1 MAQGLKD
8 KTPPHDDELEQA
20 ALGSLLADNEAV
32 TAAIQLHL
40 RPGDFY
46 SRANT
51 RIYEAVL
58 SLDAKGLRPD
68 IQTVVQE
75 LKQMGKL
82 DEAGGAS
89 YVSSLTTVIPSSAN
103 IDYYAQMVKNYS
115 VKRSLLKVASKIGIN
130 AYDESKDS
138 REVLEDVQ
146 QSIFELT
153 DDGQVFSARKIREVL
168 KETIDLLDNAMK
180 SKSAI
185 TGIPTGFDK
194 LDQMTSGFQRDE
206 FIIIGARPSVG
217 KTALALNMAAN
228 IAFHKKIPTAFFS
241 LEMSDIALVQRLI
254 SSEAMVK
261 AQNLRTGFLSSDDY
275 RKVVDVMSVIYEA
288 PFHIVDMP
296 NMKLLDLRAQA
307 RKMRSQ
313 QQVQIIFIDYLGLVG
328 HENNAL
334 PRYEQIS
341 EISRSL
347 KSLAREL
354 HIPVVVLC
362 QLNRDAQREA
372 PTLAN
377 LRDSGSIEQD
387 ADLVLFLNREQTRK
401 NRKEKEEESH
411 MPLDTI
417 PTDLIIAKQRNGPI
431 GVVKLEL
438 VTKFA
443 KFTALAKERYPDGNL
458 RNADIQ
464 EEMS

>member
-1 MAQGLKD
+1 MAERIKD

-20 ALGSLLADNEAV
+20 ALGSMLSDMDAV

-40 RPGDFY
+40 RPADFY
-46 SRANT
+46 SRANM
-51 RIYEAVL
+51 RIFEAVL
-58 SLDAKGLRPD
+58 SLDAKGLRAD

-103 IDYYAQMVKNYS
+103 IEYYVQMVKNYS
-115 VKRSLLKVASKIGIN
+115 LKRSLIKVASGIGVS
-130 AYDESKDS
+130 AYDESKEG
-138 REVLEDVQ
+138 REVLEEVQ
-146 QSIFELT
+146 KNIFELS
-153 DDGQVFSARKIREVL
+153 DDRQVFSSRKLREVL
-168 KETIDLLDNAMK
+168 KETIDFIDMAMK
-180 SKSAI
+180 SKNPI
-185 TGIPTGFDK
+185 TGISSGFDK
-194 LDQMTSGFQRDE
+194 LDQLTSGFQRDE

-217 KTALALNMAAN
+217 KTALALNIASH
-228 IAFHKKIPTAFFS
+228 IAFHQKIPTAFFS
-241 LEMSDIALVQRLI
+241 LEMSEIALAQRLI
-254 SSEAMVK
+254 SSEAKVQ
-261 AQNLRTGFLSSDDY
+261 AQNIRSGFLSAGDY
-275 RKVVDVMSVIYEA
+275 KQIVDVMSIMYDA
-288 PFHIVDMP
+288 PFYIIDIP
-296 NMKLLDLRAQA
+296 NMKLLELRAHA

-313 QQVQIIFIDYLGLVG
+313 QQVEIIFIDYLGLIG
-328 HENNAL
+328 HESNSL

-362 QLNRDAQREA
+362 QLNRDAQWET

-387 ADLVLFLNREQTRK
+387 ADLVMFLNREQPKKTGK
-401 NRKEKEEESH
+401 DDDKPKT
-411 MPLDTI
+411 PVDTI
-417 PTDLIIAKQRNGPI
+417 STDLIIAKQRNGPI
-431 GVVKLEL
+431 GVVKLEM

-443 KFTALAKERYPDGNL
+443 KFTPMMKEHT
-458 RNADIQ
+458 Q
-464 EEMS
+464 

>member
-1 MAQGLKD
+1 MAERIKD

-20 ALGSLLADNEAV
+20 TLGSLLTDNEAV
-32 TAAIQLHL
+32 TTVIHLHL
-40 RPGDFY
+40 RPDDFY
-46 SRANT
+46 SRANM
-51 RIYEAVL
+51 RIFEAVL
-58 SLDAKGLRPD
+58 SLDAKGLRSD

-89 YVSSLTTVIPSSAN
+89 YVSGLTTVIPSSAN
-103 IDYYAQMVKNYS
+103 IEYYAQMVKNYS
-115 VKRSLLKVASKIGIN
+115 LKRSLIKVASKISIN
-130 AYDESKDS
+130 AYDESKEA
-138 REVLEDVQ
+138 REALEEVQ
-146 QSIFELT
+146 QSIFELS
-153 DDGQVFSARKIREVL
+153 DDRQVFSSRKIREVL
-168 KETIDLLDNAMK
+168 KETIEQIDSVMK
-180 SKSAI
+180 SKNPI
-185 TGIPTGFDK
+185 TGISSGFEK

-217 KTALALNMAAN
+217 KTALALNMASH
-228 IAFHKKIPTAFFS
+228 IAFHQKIPAAFFS

-254 SSEAMVK
+254 SSEAMVQ
-261 AQNLRTGFLSSDDY
+261 AQNIRSGFLSTGDY
-275 RKVVDVMSVIYEA
+275 KKIVDVMSVIYEA

-296 NMKLLDLRAQA
+296 NMRLLDLRAQA
-307 RKMRSQ
+307 RKMCSQ
-313 QQVQIIFIDYLGLVG
+313 QQVKIIFIDYLGLIG

-362 QLNRDAQREA
+362 QLNRDAQWEV

-387 ADLVLFLNREQTRK
+387 ADLVLFLNREQPK
-401 NRKEKEEESH
+401 KSAKDKEEKPQAQS
-411 MPLDTI
+411 DIIT
-417 PTDLIIAKQRNGPI
+417 TDLIVAKQRNGPTGI
-431 GVVKLEL
+431 VKLDL
-438 VTKFA
+438 IAKFA
-443 KFTALAKERYPDGNL
+443 KFIPMTKEHY
-458 RNADIQ
+458 Q
-464 EEMS
+464 EKVT

>member
-1 MAQGLKD
+1 MAQALRD

-20 ALGSLLADNEAV
+20 TLGSLLADIEAV
-32 TAAIQLHL
+32 TAAIQMHL
-40 RPGDFY
+40 RAGDFY
-46 SRANT
+46 SRANM

-89 YVSSLTTVIPSSAN
+89 YVSSLTTVIPSGAN

-115 VKRSLLKVASKIGIN
+115 LKRSLLKVASKIGVN

-138 REVLEDVQ
+138 REVLEEVQ

-168 KETIDLLDNAMK
+168 KETIELLDNAMK
-180 SKSAI
+180 LKNSI
-185 TGIPTGFDK
+185 TGMPSGFDK

-217 KTALALNMAAN
+217 KTAIALNMASYM
-228 IAFHKKIPTAFFS
+228 AFHKKIPTAFFS

-254 SSEAMVK
+254 SSEASVRM
-261 AQNLRTGFLSSDDY
+261 QNLRGGFLSGDDY
-275 RKVVDVMSVIYEA
+275 RKVVNIMSVIYDS
-288 PFHIVDMP
+288 PFYIVDMP
-296 NMKLLDLRAQA
+296 NMKLLDLRTQA
-307 RKMRSQ
+307 RKLKSQ
-313 QQVQIIFIDYLGLVG
+313 QQVEIIFVDYLGLIG

-387 ADLVLFLNREQTRK
+387 ADLVLFLNREPLKRNK
-401 NRKEKEEESH
+401 KDKEDEPQQI
-411 MPLDTI
+411 MDMI
-417 PTDLIIAKQRNGPI
+417 PTDLIVAKQRNGPT

-443 KFTALAKERYPDGNL
+443 KFTPVAKEKY
-458 RNADIQ
+458 ADRSRSA
-464 EEMS
+464 EEA

>member
-1 MAQGLKD
+1 MAQTVKD
-8 KTPPHDDELEQA
+8 KTPPHDNELEQA

-32 TAAIQLHL
+32 TASIQMHL
-40 RPGDFY
+40 RSDDFY

-51 RIYEAVL
+51 RIYEAIM

-103 IDYYAQMVKNYS
+103 IEYYAQMVKNYS
-115 VKRSLLKVASKIGIN
+115 LKRSLLKVASRIGVS

-138 REVLEDVQ
+138 REVLEEVQ
-146 QSIFELT
+146 KHIFELT
-153 DDGQVFSARKIREVL
+153 DDRHVFSARKIREVL
-168 KETIDLLDNAMK
+168 KETINILDDVMR
-180 SKSAI
+180 SKNPI
-185 TGIPTGFDK
+185 TGISSGFEK

-217 KTALALNMAAN
+217 KTALALNMASHV
-228 IAFHKKIPTAFFS
+228 AFHQKISTAFFS
-241 LEMSDIALVQRLI
+241 LEMSDVALVQRLI

-261 AQNLRTGFLSSDDY
+261 AQNLRTGFLSADDY
-275 RKVVDVMSVIYEA
+275 KKVVNCMGVIYEA
-288 PFHIVDMP
+288 PFNIVDMP

-313 QQVQIIFIDYLGLVG
+313 QDVKIIFIDYLGLIG
-328 HENNAL
+328 HENNSL

-347 KSLAREL
+347 KGLAREL
-354 HIPVVVLC
+354 HIPIVVLC
-362 QLNRDAQREA
+362 QLTRDAQWEA
-372 PTLAN
+372 PTLAH

-387 ADLVLFLNREQTRK
+387 ADLVLFLNRETAKKRK
-401 NRKEKEEESH
+401 KDKEEEH
-411 MPLDTI
+411 AAPVDII
-417 PTDLIIAKQRNGPI
+417 PTDLIIAKQRNGPTGI
-431 GVVKLEL
+431 VNLEM
-438 VTKFA
+438 VTKYA
-443 KFTALAKERYPDGNL
+443 KFAPLSKSDN
-458 RNADIQ
+458 
-464 EEMS
+464 

>member
-1 MAQGLKD
+1 MAERIKD

-20 ALGSLLADNEAV
+20 TLGSLLSDNEAV
-32 TAAIQLHL
+32 TSAIQLHL
-40 RPGDFY
+40 RPDDFY
-46 SRANT
+46 SRSNQ
-51 RIYEAVL
+51 RIYEAVM
-58 SLDAKGLRPD
+58 SLDAKGLRAD

-89 YVSSLTTVIPSSAN
+89 YVSGLTNVIPSSAN

-115 VKRSLLKVASKIGIN
+115 LKRALIKTASQIGVS
-130 AYDESKDS
+130 AYDESKEA
-138 REVLEDVQ
+138 REVLEEVQ
-146 QSIFELT
+146 QNIFELS
-153 DDGQVFSARKIREVL
+153 DERQVFSYRKIREVL
-168 KETIDLLDNAMK
+168 KETLEHIDNVRK
-180 SKSAI
+180 SKNPI

-217 KTALALNMAAN
+217 KTALALNMASH
-228 IAFHKKIPTAFFS
+228 IAFHQKMPTAFFS
-241 LEMSDIALVQRLI
+241 LEMSDMALVMRLL
-254 SSEAMVK
+254 SSEATVPG
-261 AQNLRTGFLSSDDY
+261 QNLRSGFFSTGDY
-275 RKVVDVMSVIYEA
+275 KKITDCMSVIYEA

-313 QQVQIIFIDYLGLVG
+313 QQVEIIFVDYLGLIG
-328 HENNAL
+328 HENGSL

-362 QLNRDAQREA
+362 QLNRDAQWEI

-387 ADLVLFLNREQTRK
+387 ADLVLFLHREQAK
-401 NRKEKEEESH
+401 KSNKDKEEKAVQSS
-411 MPLDTI
+411 DII
-417 PTDLIIAKQRNGPI
+417 PTDLIVAKQRNGPI
-431 GVVKLEL
+431 GLVKLDL
-438 VTKFA
+438 NTKFA
-443 KFTALAKERYPDGNL
+443 KFTPMMREQNH
-458 RNADIQ
+458 
-464 EEMS
+464 E